1 MNKWPK
7 IDELTKCQNWFI
19 RLRESNI
26 IQLSEIISDQEVL
39 NLLGDN
45 ALKFMTSKNFH
56 LRNIPVIGLKVNGN
70 QHVKRSMSLGPI
82 FVDLTKNNELFVLDG
97 KHRVL
102 QAIQHKQT
110 TIEAYVGDKAI
121 KAVFPHEESA

>member
-1 MNKWPK
+1 MEWPK

-19 RLRESNI
+19 QLRKSNI
-26 IQLSEIISDQEVL
+26 IQFSESISDQEVL

-56 LRNIPVIGLKVNGN
+56 LMNIPIIGLKVNGN

-82 FVDLTKNNELFVLDG
+82 FVDLNKNNELFMLDG

-102 QAIQHKQT
+102 QAIQHKQP
-110 TIEAYVGDKAI
+110 TIEAYLGEKAI
-121 KAVFPHEESA
+121 KVVFPHEESA